1 MGNRKI
7 KGIPAPTATYAG
19 IWKLSD
25 QHLEYVDGADWM
37 ALYGM
42 KFPFTFTSG
51 GVTGRSGPSLAQLQ
65 SAYNVSWTSTYL
77 AMTTN
82 GIQRWTVP
90 STGNYSIDCYGAK
103 GGNAGSQTGG
113 FGARAKG
120 TLALTKGDVYQILV
134 GQPGTQ
140 TTHSQDSQPISSG
153 GGWSGFISATNS
165 PLIIAG
171 GGGGAAQNS
180 WTTGAGR
187 GGVITTSG
195 DSYDGTAYG
204 IGGSGATGNTHGG
217 PAAGFLTDGTAGS
230 GSGDPAKSFANGAL
244 GGESARSWSG
254 GNAYGGF
261 GGGGGGGGLAAG
273 GGGGYSGGAGGTWSS
288 YQVGGGGG
296 SYNTGTNQT
305 MTAANNNGDG
315 KVIITKV

>member
-1 MGNRKI
+1 MANKKI
-7 KGIPAPTATYAG
+7 KGAVTSDMGG
-19 IWKLSD
+19 IWKLSE
-25 QHLEYVDGADWM
+25 QHLAYVAGEDWL
-37 ALYGM
+37 ALYQL
-42 KFPFTFTSG
+42 KYPFTFTSG
-51 GVTGRSGPSLAQLQ
+51 GVTGRAGPSLSQLQ
-65 SAYNVSWTSTYL
+65 SAYNASWTSTYL
-77 AMTTN
+77 GMTTN

-90 STGNYSIDCYGAK
+90 STGNYTVDCYGAK
-103 GGNAGSQTGG
+103 GGNAGAQPGG

-120 TLALTKGDVYQILV
+120 TFALTKGDVYQILV

-153 GGWSGFISATNS
+153 GGWSGFIDSANV
-165 PLIIAG
+165 PLVIAG
-171 GGGGAAQNS
+171 GGGGAAANGYN
-180 WTTGAGR
+180 TAPGR

-195 DSYDGTAYG
+195 DSYNGSGQGSA
-204 IGGSGATGNTHGG
+204 GSGATGDTTGG
-217 PAAGFLTDGTAGS
+217 PAAGFLGNATAGS
-230 GSGDPAKSFANGAL
+230 GSSDPAKSFANGAI
-244 GGESARSWSG
+244 GGESARSWGG

-288 YQVGGGGG
+288 YQAGGGGG
-296 SYNTGTNQT
+296 SYNAGNNQT